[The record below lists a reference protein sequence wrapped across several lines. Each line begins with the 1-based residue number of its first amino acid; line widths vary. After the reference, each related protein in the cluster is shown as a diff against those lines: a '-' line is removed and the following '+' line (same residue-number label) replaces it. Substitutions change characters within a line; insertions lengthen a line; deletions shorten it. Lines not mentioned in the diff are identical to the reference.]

1 MVRFIT
7 LAGLLYLPLTAY
19 KSTTKSAT
27 PRPVKLWF
35 TYFMLSAMIKH
46 KCKGREE
53 VLMKEFL
60 YMIVGWIAEIHS
72 YLMRLNDTYEYHF
85 SDKELHFIVIGL
97 LGMAFIFIV
106 YPVFKWLAKHN
117 HVMVIAWIYVF
128 TLILVITFAIE
139 IGQKVT
145 NTGAMEFADI
155 VFGVVGFIVMFFIFS
170 IIREIYHLICKLIK
184 YLQDKN
190 SGM

>member
-1 MVRFIT
+1 
-7 LAGLLYLPLTAY
+7 
-19 KSTTKSAT
+19 
-27 PRPVKLWF
+27 
-35 TYFMLSAMIKH
+35 
-46 KCKGREE
+46 
-53 VLMKEFL
+53 MKEFL

-72 YLMRLNDTYEYHF
+72 YLMRFNDSYEYNF

-97 LGMAFIFIV
+97 LGMAFVFIV

-170 IIREIYHLICKLIK
+170 IIIYKYIFFCKDVL
-184 YLQDKN
+184 
-190 SGM
+190 